1 MYQKRLK
8 LVKTL
13 NYRVIL
19 FALALLF
26 GIIFSIPS
34 LTCTTEIE
42 KEKRENNET
51 CGPKITLGLD
61 LQGGLH
67 MLLGIK
73 SEVAIES
80 RIKSMAASV
89 KYIFDDE
96 EIIFDDLRMV
106 DGENLEDKKITFELL
121 DKDDVIKAQ
130 ALLKKELEGT
140 VLSQNGLKFS
150 LAMTAKEVTRTKQS
164 AISQA
169 VDTIR
174 NRLNEFGLAEPTVAK
189 QGEDKIL
196 VEVPG
201 IKTQED
207 EQRIRELIAR
217 AAHLQLMAVD
227 EGRSARVNTMS
238 EAEAKSFGNVILKD
252 VKTPAKYLLRAIPVL
267 DGSMLTDAKVGFDKN
282 NQPVINFALNGQGAK
297 IFGDFTGKYVGK
309 RMAVVLDNNVYSAP
323 VINERIGGGHVQI
336 SGNFKLE
343 EAHDLAIALRSGAL
357 LAPVYVMEKRSV
369 GPSLGADNI
378 KASMIALGL
387 GFVLVVLFMILYYG
401 VAGMIADV
409 ALIGNLFLILAI
421 MSLFGA
427 TLTLPGMAGIV
438 LTVGM
443 AVDANVIIN
452 ERIRELLHE
461 GKSVAKSIEE
471 GYNKAF
477 TAILDANV
485 TTLIAA
491 VVLWA
496 YGTGPLKGFALTMG
510 IGILASM
517 LTAIVGTHGIY
528 QWLLPKIDKNK
539 LGFWFGIK
547 KRGNK

>member
-1 MYQKRLK
+1 M
-8 LVKTL
+8 KTL
-13 NYRVIL
+13 NYRVVL
-19 FALALLF
+19 FAFALIF
-26 GIIFSIPS
+26 GIVFSIPS
-34 LTCTTEIE
+34 LTQSESG
-42 KEKRENNET
+42 K
-51 CGPKITLGLD
+51 KITLGLD

-80 RIKSMAASV
+80 RIKSMATSV

-96 EIIFDDLRMV
+96 EIIFDELRMV
-106 DGENLEDKKITFELL
+106 DGEKITFELL
-121 DKDDVIKAQ
+121 DSDDVLKAKE
-130 ALLKKELEGT
+130 LLKKELEGT
-140 VLSQNGLKFS
+140 VISENAMKFS
-150 LAMTAKEVTRTKQS
+150 LMMTEEETERTKQN
-164 AISQA
+164 AIKQA

-227 EGRSARVNTMS
+227 EDRIARVDTMS
-238 EAEAKSFGNVILKD
+238 AEEAKSYGNVILPD
-252 VKTPAKYLLRAIPVL
+252 VKTSEKYLLRAIPVL
-267 DGSMLTDAKVGFDKN
+267 DGSMLTDAKVGFDEG
-282 NQPVINFALNGQGAK
+282 NQPVINFTLNGQGAK

-309 RMAVVLDNNVYSAP
+309 RMAVVLDNKVYSAP
-323 VINERIGGGHVQI
+323 NINERIGGGRVQI
-336 SGNFKLE
+336 SGHFELS

-369 GPSLGADNI
+369 GPSLGADSI
-378 KASMIALGL
+378 RSSSIALML
-387 GFVLVVLFMILYYG
+387 GFVLVIIFMFIYYG
-401 VAGMIADV
+401 VAGAIANV

-452 ERIRELLHE
+452 ERMRELLHQ
-461 GKSVAKSIEE
+461 GKSIGKSIED
-471 GYNKAF
+471 GYNNAF
-477 TAILDANV
+477 TAIWDANV

-491 VVLWA
+491 TVLYV
-496 YGTGPLKGFALTMG
+496 YGTGAIKGFALTIS

-528 QWLLPKIDKNK
+528 QWVLPLIDKK
-539 LGFWFGIK
+539 KMHFWFGIK
-547 KRGNK
+547 QGGLNNGSL

>member
-1 MYQKRLK
+1 M
-8 LVKTL
+8 VKTL
-13 NYRVIL
+13 NYRVVL
-19 FALALLF
+19 FAFALIF
-26 GIIFSIPS
+26 GVVFSIPS
-34 LTCTTEIE
+34 LTQSESG
-42 KEKRENNET
+42 K
-51 CGPKITLGLD
+51 KITLGLD

-67 MLLGIK
+67 MLLGVK

-80 RIKSMAASV
+80 RMKSMAAAV

-96 EIIFDDLRMV
+96 DIIFDELRF
-106 DGENLEDKKITFELL
+106 DSDKITFELL
-121 DKDDVIKAQ
+121 DTDDVAKATK
-130 ALLKKELEGT
+130 LLKDELEGT
-140 VLSQNGLKFS
+140 ALSENGLKFS
-150 LAMTAKEVTRTKQS
+150 LSMTDEEIKRTQLN

-174 NRLNEFGLAEPTVAK
+174 SRLNEFGLAEPTVAK

-227 EGRSARVNTMS
+227 EDRNARVNTMS
-238 EAEAKSFGNVILKD
+238 LAEAKSYGDVILTD
-252 VKTPAKYLLRAIPVL
+252 VNTPEKYLVRAIPVL
-267 DGSMLTDAKVGFDKN
+267 DGSMLTDATVGFDES
-282 NQPVINFALNGQGAK
+282 NQPVINFTLNSQGAK

-309 RMAVVLDNNVYSAP
+309 RMAVVLDNKVYSAP
-323 VINERIGGGHVQI
+323 NINERIGGGRVQI
-336 SGNFKLE
+336 SGRFELS
-343 EAHDLAIALRSGAL
+343 EAHDLAIALRSGSL

-369 GPSLGADNI
+369 GPSLGADSI
-378 KASMIALGL
+378 RSSSMALML
-387 GFVLVVLFMILYYG
+387 GFVLVIIFMFLYYG
-401 VAGMIADV
+401 MAGIIANV

-452 ERIRELLHE
+452 ERIRELLHQ
-461 GKSVAKSIEE
+461 GKSIGKSIED
-471 GYNKAF
+471 GYNNAF
-477 TAILDANV
+477 TAIWDANV

-491 VVLWA
+491 TVLYA
-496 YGTGPLKGFALTMG
+496 YGTGAIKGFALTMS
-510 IGILASM
+510 IGIMASM

-528 QWLLPKIDKNK
+528 QWILPKIDKKK

-547 KRGNK
+547 QVEGKK

>member
-1 MYQKRLK
+1 MKS
-8 LVKTL
+8 L
-13 NYRVIL
+13 NFRIIL
-19 FALALLF
+19 FAFALIF
-26 GIIFSIPS
+26 GVVFSIPS
-34 LTCTTEIE
+34 LTQSESG
-42 KEKRENNET
+42 K
-51 CGPKITLGLD
+51 KITLGLD

-73 SEVAIES
+73 SDIAIES
-80 RIKSMAASV
+80 RIKSMAATI
-89 KYIFDDE
+89 KYVFDDE
-96 EIIFDDLRMV
+96 EIIFDDLGV
-106 DGENLEDKKITFELL
+106 VDKKEIVFELL
-121 DKDDVIKAQ
+121 DKDDVPKAK
-130 ALLKKELEGT
+130 ALLKKELKGT
-140 VLSQNGLKFS
+140 VLSENGLKFS
-150 LAMTAKEVTRTKQS
+150 LKMTEEEVARTKAD

-201 IKTQED
+201 IKTQAD

-227 EGRSARVNTMS
+227 EDRQARVMTMNDN
-238 EAEAKSFGNVILKD
+238 EARSFGDVILPD
-252 VKTPAKYLLRAIPVL
+252 VNTNERYLLKQIPVL

-282 NQPVINFALNGQGAK
+282 NQPVINFSLNGQGAK
-297 IFGDFTGKYVGK
+297 IFGDFTAKSVGK
-309 RMAVVLDNNVYSAP
+309 RMAVVLDNKVYSAP
-323 VINERIGGGHVQI
+323 NIRERIGGGHVQI
-336 SGNFKLE
+336 SGNFKIE
-343 EAHDLAIALRSGAL
+343 EAADLAIALRSGAL

-369 GPSLGADNI
+369 GPSLGADSI
-378 KASMIALGL
+378 KSSSMALIL
-387 GFVLVVLFMILYYG
+387 GFVIVVLFMIVYYG
-401 VAGMIADV
+401 AAGMIADV

-443 AVDANVIIN
+443 AVDANVIIT

-461 GKSVAKSIEE
+461 GKSVPKAIED
-471 GYNKAF
+471 GYDNAF

-491 VVLWA
+491 VVLYV
-496 YGTGPLKGFALTMG
+496 YGTGAIKGFALTMS

-517 LTAIVGTHGIY
+517 LTAIVGTHGMY
-528 QWLLPKIDKNK
+528 QWLMPKIDKNK

-547 KRGNK
+547 AGGAK

>member
-1 MYQKRLK
+1 M
-8 LVKTL
+8 KTL
-13 NYRVIL
+13 NFRIVL
-19 FALALLF
+19 FAFALIF
-26 GIIFSIPS
+26 GVVFSIPS
-34 LTCTTEIE
+34 LTQSESG
-42 KEKRENNET
+42 K
-51 CGPKITLGLD
+51 KITLGLD

-73 SEVAIES
+73 SDVAIES
-80 RIKSMAASV
+80 RTKSIAATL

-96 EIIFDDLRMV
+96 EIIFDDLRV
-106 DGENLEDKKITFELL
+106 AGEGVVTFELL
-121 DKDDVIKAQ
+121 DNDDVAKAE
-130 ALLKKELEGT
+130 ALVKKEIPGT
-140 VLSQNGLKFS
+140 VLSREGLKFT
-150 LAMTAKEVTRTKQS
+150 LKMTPEEMVRTKKD

-174 NRLNEFGLAEPTVAK
+174 NRLNAFGLAEPTVAK

-201 IKTQED
+201 IKTQAD

-227 EGRSARVNTMS
+227 EDRAARVMTMS
-238 EAEAKSFGNVILKD
+238 PNEAKSYGDVILPD
-252 VKTPAKYLLRAIPVL
+252 VYQETHKYLLRAIPVL

-282 NQPVINFALNGQGAK
+282 NQPVINFTLNGQGAK
-297 IFGDFTGKYVGK
+297 IFGDFTAKAVGK
-309 RMAVVLDNNVYSAP
+309 RMAVVLDNKVYSAP
-323 VINERIGGGHVQI
+323 VIRERIGGGRVQI
-336 SGNFKLE
+336 SGSFTLN

-378 KASMIALGL
+378 KASMMALIL
-387 GFVLVVLFMILYYG
+387 GFVLVVLFMVLYYG
-401 VAGMIADV
+401 MAGVIADV
-409 ALIGNLFLILAI
+409 ALIGNLFLILAV

-461 GKSVAKSIEE
+461 GKSVTKSIEE
-471 GYNKAF
+471 GYDKAF

-528 QWLLPKIDKNK
+528 QWLLPKIDRKR

-547 KRGNK
+547 TKGAK

>member
-1 MYQKRLK
+1 
-8 LVKTL
+8 VKTL
-13 NYRVIL
+13 NFRVIL
-19 FALALLF
+19 FAFALIF
-26 GIIFSIPS
+26 GVVFSIPS
-34 LTCTTEIE
+34 LTQSDEG
-42 KEKRENNET
+42 K
-51 CGPKITLGLD
+51 KITLGLD

-73 SEVAIES
+73 SDVAIES

-106 DGENLEDKKITFELL
+106 DGEQITFELL
-121 DKDDVIKAQ
+121 DKDDVAKAK
-130 ALLKKELEGT
+130 ALIQKELEGV
-140 VLSQNGLKFS
+140 VLKEDGLKFTLS
-150 LAMTAKEVTRTKQS
+150 MTKAEVTRTKHS
-164 AISQA
+164 AIKQA

-201 IKTQED
+201 IKTQAD

-227 EGRSARVNTMS
+227 EDRAARVNTMQPN
-238 EAEAKSFGNVILKD
+238 EAKSFGDVILPD
-252 VKTPAKYLLRAIPVL
+252 VNTPERKYLLRAIPVL

-282 NQPVINFALNGQGAK
+282 NQPVINFTLNGQGAK

-323 VINERIGGGHVQI
+323 VINERIGGGRVQI
-336 SGNFKLE
+336 SGRFKLS

-378 KASMIALGL
+378 KASMEALIL

-401 VAGMIADV
+401 LAGVIADV

-461 GKSVAKSIEE
+461 GKSIAKSIED
-471 GYNKAF
+471 GYDKAF

-517 LTAIVGTHGIY
+517 LTAIVGTHGMY
-528 QWLLPKIDKNK
+528 QWLLPKIKKNK
-539 LGFWFGIK
+539 IGLWFGIK
-547 KRGNK
+547 TEGAK

>member
-1 MYQKRLK
+1 MKA
-8 LVKTL
+8 L
-13 NYRVIL
+13 NFRIIL
-19 FALALLF
+19 FVFALIF
-26 GIIFSIPS
+26 GIVFSIPS
-34 LTCTTEIE
+34 LTQSESG
-42 KEKRENNET
+42 K
-51 CGPKITLGLD
+51 KITLGLD

-73 SEVAIES
+73 SEIAIES
-80 RIKSMAASV
+80 RIKSMAATI
-89 KYIFDDE
+89 KYVFDDE
-96 EIIFDDLRMV
+96 EIIFDELGV
-106 DGENLEDKKITFELL
+106 VDKKEITFELL
-121 DKDDVIKAQ
+121 DKDDIAKAKE
-130 ALLKKELEGT
+130 LLKKELKGT
-140 VLSQNGLKFS
+140 VINESGMKFS
-150 LAMTAKEVTRTKQS
+150 IQMTEEEVERTKAN

-201 IKTQED
+201 IKTQAD

-227 EGRSARVNTMS
+227 EDRQARVSTMNEN
-238 EAEAKSFGNVILKD
+238 EARSFGDVILPD
-252 VKTPAKYLLRAIPVL
+252 VYTNERYLLKEIPVL

-282 NQPVINFALNGQGAK
+282 NQPVINFSLNGQGAK
-297 IFGDFTGKYVGK
+297 IFGDFTAKSVGK
-309 RMAVVLDNNVYSAP
+309 RMAVVLDNKVYSAP
-323 VINERIGGGHVQI
+323 NIRERIGGGHVQI
-336 SGNFKLE
+336 SGNFKIE
-343 EAHDLAIALRSGAL
+343 EAADLAIALRSGAL
-357 LAPVYVMEKRSV
+357 LAPVFVMEKRSV
-369 GPSLGADNI
+369 GPSLGADSI
-378 KASMIALGL
+378 KASSMALIL
-387 GFVLVVLFMILYYG
+387 GFVLVVIFMIVYYG
-401 VAGMIADV
+401 AAGMIADV

-443 AVDANVIIN
+443 AVDANVIIT

-461 GKSVAKSIEE
+461 GKSVSKAIED
-471 GYNKAF
+471 GYDNAF

-491 VVLWA
+491 VVLYV
-496 YGTGPLKGFALTMG
+496 YGTGAIKGFALTMS

-528 QWLLPKIDKNK
+528 QWLLPKIDKRK
-539 LGFWFGIK
+539 LKFWFGIK
-547 KRGNK
+547 EEGAK

>member
-1 MYQKRLK
+1 MQR
-8 LVKTL
+8 L
-13 NYRVIL
+13 NYRVVIFI
-19 FALALLF
+19 FALIF
-26 GIIFSIPS
+26 GVVFSIPS
-34 LTCTTEIE
+34 LTQSESG
-42 KEKRENNET
+42 K
-51 CGPKITLGLD
+51 KITLGLD

-67 MLLGIK
+67 MLLGVKTDEAIK
-73 SEVAIES
+73 S
-80 RIKSMAASV
+80 RLKSIAGTV
-89 KYIFDDE
+89 KYI
-96 EIIFDDLRMV
+96 
-106 DGENLEDKKITFELL
+106 LEDNDIVIDELSVEGDKVTFKVL
-121 DKDDVIKAQ
+121 DSDDIPKVKE
-130 ALLKKELEGT
+130 LLKKDLHGVT
-140 VLSQNGLKFS
+140 VLENQGTFTLT
-150 LAMTAKEVTRTKQS
+150 LTPEEVARTKQM
-164 AISQA
+164 AIDQA

-174 NRLNEFGLAEPTVAK
+174 NRLDQFGLAEPTVAK
-189 QGEDKIL
+189 QGTDKIL

-201 IKTQED
+201 IKTPAD

-217 AAHLQLMAVD
+217 AAHLQMMAVD
-227 EGRSARVNTMS
+227 EDRAARVYSMS
-238 EAEAKSFGNVILKD
+238 PAEAKKYGDVILPD
-252 VKTPAKYLLRAIPVL
+252 VKNPKEKYLLKAIPIL
-267 DGSMLTDAKVGFDKN
+267 DGSMLTDAKVGFDRN

-297 IFGDFTGKYVGK
+297 IFGDFTAKAVGK
-309 RMAVVLDNNVYSAP
+309 RMAVVLDNRVYSAP
-323 VINERIGGGHVQI
+323 VIRERIGGGHVQI
-336 SGNFKLE
+336 SGNFKIE

-378 KASMIALGL
+378 KASSMALIL

-401 VAGMIADV
+401 MAGVIADV
-409 ALIGNLFLILAI
+409 ALVGNLFLILAI

-461 GKSVAKSIEE
+461 GKSVAKAIED
-471 GYNKAF
+471 GYDKAF

-528 QWLLPKIDKNK
+528 QWLLPKIEKRRM
-539 LGFWFGIK
+539 GYWFGIK
-547 KRGNK
+547 QEGAK